1 MPALSTRTPRIA
13 ALALCIAMLV
23 GVASW
28 HVSGALTAGFS
39 GADEPAHFLNTLV
52 IARYAADAAG
62 SNPMAYA
69 TEFYLH
75 YPKISIGHWPP
86 GYYAALAPLL
96 MILPAN
102 PATAFAINLVASAL
116 PAAFAAV
123 LLDRVAGARA
133 ALAGAALCALTPVAL
148 EGQAFF
154 MLDQPLAAAC
164 MAALL
169 LWLAHVHKPAW
180 WKVMLFAGTAAF
192 AVLIKGNGWL
202 LLLVPPIHLA
212 LTRRWDILRS
222 PWPWIAAALAAGLVG
237 PWYWL
242 TAGISA
248 DGFNYAPGPVYAAK
262 ALAFDLRYL
271 SDNVTIVGLV
281 LAGYGAWTG
290 WRARRDDPERW
301 LILAGCIALVAATL
315 ALQSIVPVDLDPRYM
330 APALPPLIVLALV
343 GARGLVRRFAQPVLL
358 VPLALL
364 LAAPGLAHLA
374 TREAKV
380 DLRLAD
386 VAASA
391 TTNEAWMIDGTSGA
405 EGAFAV
411 ELAIRDREHA
421 GYMIRASNILA
432 RSDFMANDYRLATRD
447 PAAVLARVRALGV
460 SGIAIVRIAD
470 QPAFPH
476 SALLRAALL
485 SPGSGYRRT
494 ALLPHGNRPGTT
506 EIYRPLVPTRPDVP
520 AIRALGLPAK
530 AGGLSG

>member
-1 MPALSTRTPRIA
+1 MRAPSIPSLRIA
-13 ALALCIAMLV
+13 ALALAIAMLI
-23 GVASW
+23 GVAAW

-39 GADEPAHFLNTLV
+39 GADEPAHFLNAAV

-96 MILPAN
+96 MIFPAT
-102 PATAFAINLVASAL
+102 PATAFAINLVVSAL

-123 LLDRVAGARA
+123 LLNRVAGARA

-202 LLLVPPIHLA
+202 LLLVLPIHLA
-212 LTRRWDILRS
+212 LTRRWDVLRS
-222 PWPWIAAALAAGLVG
+222 PWPWIAAALAAVIVG

-242 TAGISA
+242 TAGIAA
-248 DGFNYAPGPVYAAK
+248 DGFNYSPGPAYAAR

-281 LAGYGAWTG
+281 LAGYGAWRG
-290 WRARRDDPERW
+290 WRARRDDAQRW
-301 LILAGCIALVAATL
+301 SVLAGCIALIAATL

-330 APALPPLIVLALV
+330 APALPPLIVLTLV
-343 GARGLVRRFAQPVLL
+343 GAGDLVRRFARPLL
-358 VPLALL
+358 LAPFALL

-374 TREAKV
+374 SREAKV
-380 DLRLAD
+380 DLRLAE
-386 VAASA
+386 VARLALPD
-391 TTNEAWMIDGTSGA
+391 EAWMIDGTSGA